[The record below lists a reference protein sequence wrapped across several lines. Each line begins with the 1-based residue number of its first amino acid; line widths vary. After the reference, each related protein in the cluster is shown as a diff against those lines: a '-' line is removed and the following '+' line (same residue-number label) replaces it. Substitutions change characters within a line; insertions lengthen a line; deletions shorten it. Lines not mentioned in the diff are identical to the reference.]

1 MRLISATTTLIR
13 PFGPPWPTPPRGSAR
28 RRRSRRHCRSIAQCD
43 RERTTPLLSSP
54 FHSAGC
60 KSANNCFKYSSTLAI
75 AAWESGSPTLV
86 RRERMSA
93 PRRPIR
99 VARDS
104 ALRLSSSPRRRRG
117 RDPLGYLRRPE
128 LPKPRR
134 RTHEARSP
142 PSSQRPRDRTRRQ
155 LPSVAPVTARRIPG
169 RLDANFSSRTAV
181 IASNVRDRTIR
192 SNHRAIDGR

>member
-1 MRLISATTTLIR
+1 VRLISATTTLIR

-54 FHSAGC
+54 LTRPVANRRTIASNIRPRLRSQLGKAAARPWCATRGC
-60 KSANNCFKYSSTLAI
+60 
-75 AAWESGSPTLV
+75 
-86 RRERMSA
+86 RR
-93 PRRPIR
+93 PRRRIR

-134 RTHEARSP
+134 RKHEARSP
-142 PSSQRPRDRTRRQ
+142 PSSQRPRDRTRRR

-169 RLDANFSSRTAV
+169 RLGANFRLASRLN
-181 IASNVRDRTIR
+181 SF
-192 SNHRAIDGR
+192 